1 MIKTYSQAKSIV
13 ESKFINSQYIKSRII
28 PGEVKYF
35 PEEVEY
41 WTKKIINSNLSESL
55 FYSEFD
61 STYNSIQAQ
70 SQATIRYDDYIG
82 QTFLIDKNSFPL
94 GLFLSSIQV
103 FFATVD
109 DSPVTLELRPLV
121 NGYPSATDIIPLSI
135 VTTKPLVFQKN
146 QVDLLNVGEVPQNT
160 KSDSSLGTI
169 FAFDF
174 PVYLDFGYYCFVLK
188 ANSSKH
194 SVYIAERGQP
204 DTITGAIVVNP
215 YIGSLVTSQ
224 QGVSWTIEQTKDLC
238 FVLNRAKFEVGT
250 KDFDLNIPQNIHP
263 YNTINLKL
271 KTQEFG
277 EVANIG
283 NISSS
288 VTNLYTLNQ
297 TTTKIIQNKNVNI
310 DYPAT
315 IDISNGLTFNI
326 SLINKNDALSPLIDL
341 QKTGVVLVNNSIDP
355 YSQLL
360 SDSELLSS
368 GGMSSAKYVTK
379 QIVLND
385 DFDADGLTVYIDSNK
400 PVGTEIEIFYKVL
413 NAYDFSKTFDDLNW
427 SILPRI
433 SQVQSATNTNIYS
446 EETFQE
452 FNITYQNDSGTIYTN
467 FKYFAIKIVMY
478 SNNSSLV
485 PKLQNLRVIATV

>member
-13 ESKFINSQYIKSRII
+13 ESKFINSQYIKSRIVT
-28 PGEVKYF
+28 GEVKYF

-41 WTKKIINSNLSESL
+41 WTKKIINGNLSESL
-55 FYSEFD
+55 FNSEFD
-61 STYNSIQAQ
+61 LTYSSIQVQ
-70 SQATIRYDDYIG
+70 SQAKIRFDDYIG
-82 QTFLIDKNSFPL
+82 QTFLIDKNSFPS
-94 GLFLSSIQV
+94 GLFLSSIQL

-121 NGYPSATDIIPLSI
+121 NGYPSSTDIIPLSI

-146 QVDLLNVGEVPQNT
+146 QVDTYNAGETPQNN
-160 KSDSSLGTI
+160 SDSSLGTI

-174 PVYLDFGYYCFVLK
+174 PVYLNYGYYCFVLK
-188 ANSSKH
+188 TNSSKH
-194 SVYIAERGQP
+194 SVYVAERGQP
-204 DTITGAIVVNP
+204 DLITGTITTNP
-215 YIGSLVTSQ
+215 YVGSLVTSQ

-250 KDFDLNIPQNIHP
+250 KDFDLNMPQNIHP

-277 EVANIG
+277 EVSNIG

-288 VTNLYTLNQ
+288 VTNLDTLNQ

-315 IDISNGLTFNI
+315 MDISGGLTFNI
-326 SLINKNDALSPLIDL
+326 SLTNKTDALSPLIDL
-341 QKTGVVLVNNSIDP
+341 QKTGVILVNNSIDP
-355 YSQLL
+355 FSQAL

-368 GGMSSAKYVTK
+368 GGMASAKYVTK

-427 SILPRI
+427 SLLPRI
-433 SQVQSATNTNIYS
+433 SQSQSATNTNIYS

-452 FNITYQNDSGTIYTN
+452 FNITYQNDPGTIYTN